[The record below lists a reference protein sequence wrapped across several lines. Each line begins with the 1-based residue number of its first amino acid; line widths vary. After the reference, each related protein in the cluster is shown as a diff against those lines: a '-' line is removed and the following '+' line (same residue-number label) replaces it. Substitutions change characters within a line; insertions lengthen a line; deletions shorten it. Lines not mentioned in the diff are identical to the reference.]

1 LPRVG
6 TKGESVLRVG
16 TLTTVSMLDPHRA
29 HDFTGHVVISQVFES
44 PYERSAGRFVPRL
57 VTGPAQQRDAG
68 TYELEVRPD
77 ARFSDGSPLT
87 SADLAAAIVPT
98 VAAYGIEV
106 AASGDKV
113 VLYSR
118 HGWHHKPE
126 DLLSRAGAKIVKRDG
141 GKTLGTGPF
150 AIEEAS
156 NRGVRLVRN
165 KHAARQP
172 KIDAIEIRWYPPNG
186 DGRPDALLAAIE
198 AGDVDFT
205 PSLARDDVTAL
216 QNVRKLFQPG
226 MSTAFLAINTMTP
239 HFAGAMTRRAI
250 AWALDRYKLASLCY
264 SNPAAFVARCLLP
277 PALGRGQDGLR
288 HDPAAAR
295 AALVGS
301 HLPQRLQMIRVWGP
315 RPYLA
320 RPDAVATGITQQLA
334 AIDVEVETTVAKDSE
349 DYGALL
355 GRGQYDL
362 VLGGWFADT
371 PDPIDYLDATL
382 GSGGILGAGKV
393 PVAASNYARWKDPE
407 VDRLLVD
414 ARGAAGTRAI
424 DDILA
429 RVASEVPLVPL
440 MHGPRVIVHAWRVKG
455 YEPDAGV
462 FPDFSTI
469 ELAE

>member
-1 LPRVG
+1 M
-6 TKGESVLRVG
+6 LRVG

-44 PYERSAGRFVPRL
+44 PYERSAGRYIPRL

-68 TYELEVRPD
+68 TFELQVRPD
-77 ARFSDGSPLT
+77 ARFSDGAPLT
-87 SADLAAAIVPT
+87 ATELAAAILPT
-98 VAAYGIEV
+98 VTAYGIEV
-106 AASGDKV
+106 TTSGSNV
-113 VLYSR
+113 VLYCR
-118 HGWHHKPE
+118 QGWHLKPE
-126 DLLSRAGAKIVKRDG
+126 DLLSRAGAKVVKREG

-156 NRGVRLVRN
+156 SRGVRLVRN
-165 KHAARQP
+165 RYAARAP
-172 KIDAIEIRWYPPNG
+172 KIDAIEIHWYPPSA
-186 DGRPDALLAAIE
+186 DGRPDGLLAAIE
-198 AGDVDFT
+198 AGEVDFT
-205 PSLARDDVTAL
+205 PSLARDDVTNL

-226 MSTAFLAINTMTP
+226 MSTAFLAINTTTP
-239 HFAGAMTRRAI
+239 HFARAMTRRAI
-250 AWALDRYKLASLCY
+250 AWALDRYKLASTCY

-295 AALVGS
+295 AALVGVQMPKS
-301 HLPQRLQMIRVWGP
+301 LRMIRVWGP

-320 RPDAVATGITQQLA
+320 RPDAVAAGITQQLA
-334 AIDVEVETTVAKDSE
+334 AINLDIETIVAKDSE

-355 GRGQYDL
+355 ARGQYDL

-382 GSGGILGAGKV
+382 GSTGILGAGQV
-393 PVAASNYARWKDPE
+393 PVAASNYARWKDAE

-414 ARGAAGTRAI
+414 ARGAGGMRAI

-455 YEPDAGV
+455 YEPEAGV
-462 FPDFSTI
+462 FPDFATI
-469 ELAE
+469 ELSE